1 MNNLTKFLKIVIFSV
16 LGKHTVYRMSAATDE
31 EKEEWIKCVR

>member
-1 MNNLTKFLKIVIFSV
+1 MYTVIKVTRYILFV
-16 LGKHTVYRMSAATDE
+16 VGKHTVYRMSAATDE